1 MKQEAVFTLTITKIN
16 EQLFTGEANA
26 VTVPGSEGVLT
37 VLAHHE
43 PLVSLLKTGTIRV
56 RKGEE
61 ITEFPIEKGLL
72 ETSYNQVTIL
82 V

>member
-1 MKQEAVFTLTITKIN
+1 MRQEAVFTLTITKIN

-43 PLVSLLKTGTIRV
+43 PLVSLLKSGTVRV
-56 RKGEE
+56 RKGED
-61 ITEFPIEKGLL
+61 ITEFVINKGLL
-72 ETSYNQVTIL
+72 ETSNNQVTIL